1 MFDLTPAAPAATTLP
16 LFLPQAPPDK
26 RSYGASGEGMA
37 PSSLQSNR

>member
-1 MFDLTPAAPAATTLP
+1 VSALGNGVKGGKWYSLI
-16 LFLPQAPPDK
+16 DK